1 MKTLEIE
8 LPDQLAIEIERLAEQ
23 GWGSSPSDVARL
35 ALTEFVRRN
44 RLELHE
50 RFQRDDIAWA
60 LQQKPSCS
68 ISSRRPAAS

>member
-23 GWGSSPSDVARL
+23 GWGSNPSDVARL
-35 ALTEFVRRN
+35 ALAEFVRRN

-60 LQQKPSCS
+60 LQQKPS
-68 ISSRRPAAS
+68 AG